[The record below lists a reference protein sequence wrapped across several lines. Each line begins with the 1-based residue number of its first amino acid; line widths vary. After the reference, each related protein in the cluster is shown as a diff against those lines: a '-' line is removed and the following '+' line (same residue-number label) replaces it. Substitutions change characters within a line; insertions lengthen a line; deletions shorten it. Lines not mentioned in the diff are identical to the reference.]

1 MKKFLVLS
9 FLVLFASSAHAV
21 SFSPLEMLQQE
32 SQNTSSGVL
41 SSVLNAYNPEDF
53 LTVSIIGNPE
63 VVREKANT
71 FRVNAEMSF
80 NTEMYYDKF
89 IPEVVSA
96 LEEVSEKTRKTTGYL
111 VELNDR
117 PAPFGPKFF
126 AFNDTNTQKVSA
138 ALSEFRT
145 RALRVKGV
153 NIELQDS
160 NGRTVHTITKPV
172 TIQHMIFEA
181 AEGNNRSVWTLSP
194 VIVNFTDNKR
204 TIDSKL
210 NFPVEFEIPSMVI
223 SSVSGMNASVYAEG
237 DAQQN
242 SHKKQGWFGAGVAD
256 VRPKGAV
263 INRVLSGGSAE
274 KAGLRKG
281 DIILSLNGEEV
292 ISGASFAQKIGTF
305 REGDTVTMTVSRYGK
320 SYNVRITLEAR
331 PE

>member
-9 FLVLFASSAHAV
+9 FLVLFVSSAHAI

-32 SQNTSSGVL
+32 SQNASSTTL

-53 LTVSIIGNPE
+53 ITCRISGNPD

-80 NTEMYYDKF
+80 NTELYYNKF

-96 LEEVSEKTRKTTGYL
+96 LEELSEKTRKTTGYL

-126 AFNDTNTQKVSA
+126 AFNENNTQKVSE

-145 RALRVKGV
+145 RALRVKGL
-153 NIELQDS
+153 NIELQDA
-160 NGRTVHTITKPV
+160 NGRTVHKIMKPV
-172 TIQHMIFEA
+172 TIQHIIFEA
-181 AEGNNRSVWTLSP
+181 SEGNNRSVWTLSP
-194 VIVNFTDNKR
+194 VIVNFTDNRR
-204 TIDSKL
+204 TIDSKV
-210 NFPVEFEIPSMVI
+210 NFPVEFEIPSAVLPNV
-223 SSVSGMNASVYAEG
+223 SSMNTSVYVEG
-237 DAQQN
+237 EAQQ
-242 SHKKQGWFGAGVAD
+242 KRQGWFGAGVTD

-281 DIILSLNGEEV
+281 DVILALNGEEV
-292 ISGASFAQKIGTF
+292 INAESFARKIGTF
-305 REGDTVTMTVSRYGK
+305 KEGDTLTMIVSRYGK
-320 SYNVRITLEAR
+320 SYNIKITLEAR